1 MASPLKMRR
10 SSASVLFAALI
21 TSTVSAAPLLV
32 DSFES
37 GDLSATNADG
47 FQWSST
53 NRTGVVTENALIY
66 NKGPTNEVPAYDFD
80 WAPKHG
86 AHSLRFEYPP
96 GKAWSE
102 QRFKLG
108 DAYRDIWFQYWVR
121 VPVNYYHGQKSP
133 TNNKF
138 FSLWMD
144 GYSSKGNGPS
154 IAWEFWGD
162 PDGSSRI
169 AFHYSSGG
177 YTIMGSHRQIKPFIS
192 VPRDRGRWME
202 VTIHVKAASSSSSND
217 GVIEFWRRWED
228 ESPDARE
235 LLHRTTSAD
244 IAAPPGGPNGWA
256 AGYLMGWANAE
267 YAEQTDWL
275 IDYFT
280 ISTESLINSQGIG
293 PTEAPPEP
301 PTLRLQ

>member
-1 MASPLKMRR
+1 MTSLIKIGRL
-10 SSASVLFAALI
+10 SASLLFANLFI
-21 TSTVSAAPLLV
+21 STGAAAPLLV

-53 NRTGVVTENALIY
+53 NRTGVVTEDTLVY
-66 NKGPTNEVPAYDFD
+66 NKGPTNEVPSYNPD
-80 WAPKHG
+80 WTPKHG
-86 AHSLRFEYPP
+86 EHSLRFEYPP

-108 DAYRDIWFQYWVR
+108 GAYRDIWFQYWVR
-121 VPVNYYHGQKSP
+121 VPVNYFHGQESP

-144 GYSSKGNGPS
+144 GYSSKGEGPS

-162 PDGSSRI
+162 QDGSSRI
-169 AFHYSSGG
+169 AFHYSAGG
-177 YTIMGSHRQIKPFIS
+177 YTIMGTHQQMKPFIS

-202 VTIHVKAASSSSSND
+202 VTLHVKAASSSSAND
-217 GVIEFWRRWED
+217 GIIEFWRRWED
-228 ESPDARE
+228 QSPSDRQ
-235 LLHRTTSAD
+235 LLHRTTNAD

-267 YAEQTDWL
+267 YSEQTDWL
-275 IDYFT
+275 IDYLT
-280 ISTESLINSQGIG
+280 ISTESLIGTQGI
-293 PTEAPPEP
+293 APSDAAPEP
-301 PTLRLQ
+301 PNLILK